1 MCEPEKWSEYLDG
14 LPFIPIASTLL
25 PDSWHALRVDR
36 QYKDSRLIYRCQRS
50 GWSVCTMVLHRKRLA
65 ALLLGLAVVTFLS
78 LWGADSYLRKASEWF
93 SFRDSYDS
101 SLLEIRQYRSDL
113 GWFQVLFS
121 RVRDPEQA
129 NAMLAANTKQNRL
142 LMAEESFSETELDS
156 EGDLQVAE
164 ETQEPTTV
172 LATMRFRPL
181 TRTPEADSGLEGKAW
196 SQTSDENPHPPI
208 FDHTFRPISKRKQIL
223 AAVDALRN
231 SPPFATRDSTKQGVG
246 DVQHTPVSR
255 DQQNPPENVQLALPS
270 VSAVNQP
277 KGIRL
282 WAQDKPSSIPQW
294 ADRSEYRNI
303 RVPSLNIQQKQE
315 QPKEVFTKP
324 VESTHNHHDISGF
337 TVKGY
342 MSWPLPLY
350 TRTDVLQ
357 AQWVKDLK
365 QYLSRVTA
373 FKQISIVTANIEH
386 KEVVLNWIISAI
398 IVGKLPLENVLVL
411 SISRSL
417 HELLISKKINSIY
430 VHPSSVISTS
440 GLKRIT
446 SAFNQ
451 IHIVRLTFFRLI
463 NHWGYDV
470 VMYDSDA
477 IVLKDPQPLFD
488 AHPGVELVGSAG
500 KGPESIG
507 RVWGRTICTGVL
519 LMRSTPNLGMY
530 LQAIN

>member
-1 MCEPEKWSEYLDG
+1 
-14 LPFIPIASTLL
+14 
-25 PDSWHALRVDR
+25 
-36 QYKDSRLIYRCQRS
+36 
-50 GWSVCTMVLHRKRLA
+50 MVLHRRRVA
-65 ALLLGLAVVTFLS
+65 TLLLGLVVVTFLS
-78 LWGADSYLRKASEWF
+78 LWGADSYLRKASEWL
-93 SFRDSYDS
+93 SFRESYDS

-129 NAMLAANTKQNRL
+129 NAMLAANAKQNRL
-142 LMAEESFSETELDS
+142 LLAEESFSETELGS
-156 EGDLQVAE
+156 EGDLEVAE

-181 TRTPEADSGLEGKAW
+181 TRTTEADAGLEGRVW
-196 SQTSDENPHPPI
+196 SQTADENPHPPV
-208 FDHTFRPISKRKQIL
+208 FNPFRPIPKRKQIL
-223 AAVDALRN
+223 AAVDRLHN
-231 SPPFATRDSTKQGVG
+231 VPPSVTTDSTKLSIS
-246 DVQHTPVSR
+246 DVQRIPVSR
-255 DQQNPPENVQLALPS
+255 DQQNPPDNVQLAVPS
-270 VSAVNQP
+270 GSVVERPKFTTENKVS
-277 KGIRL
+277 
-282 WAQDKPSSIPQW
+282 WAQNNPTTIPQW
-294 ADRSEYRNI
+294 ASNGENI
-303 RVPSLNIQQKQE
+303 NIGMPSLNIQQKQE
-315 QPKEVFTKP
+315 QSKKVFAKP
-324 VESTHNHHDISGF
+324 VESTLYHHNISKF
-337 TVKGY
+337 TVKSY

-350 TRTDVLQ
+350 TRTDILQ

-365 QYLSRVTA
+365 HYLSGVTA
-373 FKQISIVTANIEH
+373 FKQISIVTANMEH
-386 KEVVLNWIISAI
+386 QEVVLNWIISAI

-411 SISRSL
+411 SLSRTL
-417 HELLISKKINSIY
+417 HELLISKKINSVY

-519 LMRSTPNLGMY
+519 LMRSTTNLGMY
-530 LQAIN
+530 L